1 MSSKPIC
8 IRRTATLE
16 EAQILVAW
24 LAEHDV
30 EATITDRDNP
40 GAFAFGV
47 TDTEGIEVF
56 VKDEEMAQRAQELLA
71 EHDRERA
78 AQREAGGEDVVIEV
92 TCDECECACS
102 FPADQRG
109 TVQECP
115 ECGAY
120 IDVPSGE

>member
-8 IRRTATLE
+8 IRHTATVE
-16 EAQILVAW
+16 EADILVAW
-24 LAEHDV
+24 LAERDIK
-30 EATITDRDNP
+30 ATITDRDNP

-56 VKDEEMAQRAQELLA
+56 VANEEIARRAKELLA
-71 EHDRERA
+71 EHDREHA
-78 AQREAGGEDVVIEV
+78 TEHGAESAETAVEV
-92 TCDECECACS
+92 TCEECKCACS

-120 IDVPSGE
+120 VDVPVGE